1 MGDHQ
6 IFLGLGGNIGKKS
19 RIFKKTLSLI
29 EARLGKIDR
38 ISPVYVSPPW
48 GFEAREEFW
57 NQVIVV
63 NTRLTP
69 REVLHET
76 QKIEAYFGRKRES
89 GRYLSRRMD
98 IDILFYDQLVLVSE
112 ELSIPH
118 PLVERRKFVLIPLA
132 SVSPD
137 FRHPV
142 TGKSVTEMISEC
154 DDLAEIKPLDPPDLK
169 G

>member
-1 MGDHQ
+1 M
-6 IFLGLGGNIGKKS
+6 
-19 RIFKKTLSLI
+19 
-29 EARLGKIDR
+29 
-38 ISPVYVSPPW
+38 YVSPPW

-142 TGKSVTEMISEC
+142 TGKM
-154 DDLAEIKPLDPPDLK
+154 
-169 G
+169 

>member
-6 IFLGLGGNIGKKS
+6 IYLGLGGNIGKKS

-29 EARLGKIDR
+29 EARIGTIDR

-57 NQVIVV
+57 NQVVVV

-69 REVLHET
+69 REVLHEILE
-76 QKIEAYFGRKRES
+76 IEASFGRKREP

-98 IDILFYDQLVLVSE
+98 IDILFYDQLVLISE

-118 PLVERRKFVLIPLA
+118 PLIEHRKFVLVPLA
-132 SVSPD
+132 SVSPA

-142 TGKSVTEMISEC
+142 TGKSVTEMILEC
-154 DDLAEIKPLDPPDLK
+154 DDQAEIRPLDPPVL
-169 G
+169 